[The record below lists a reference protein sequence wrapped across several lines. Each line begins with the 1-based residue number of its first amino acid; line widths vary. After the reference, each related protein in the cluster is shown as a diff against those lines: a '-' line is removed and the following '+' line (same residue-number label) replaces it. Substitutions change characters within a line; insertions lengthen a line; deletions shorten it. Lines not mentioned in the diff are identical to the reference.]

1 MAKYNGITSNARGC
15 ERQRASLGGGT
26 IYRSAARNNL
36 LVGQYVSRIDN
47 KRKSMYQRVDESDIE
62 FQRRFNER
70 LLMEAKGDVSQFK
83 EMATI
88 DSIISGYIKQRYK
101 DGYTS
106 ARSYRRNLDLQKQ
119 IRRCCSNLVDKPI
132 TDVSIQD
139 LQFAKSEIRVFA
151 KSTIDKIWAMF
162 NKAFQ
167 IAYNRRIISFNIMLD
182 DTLTKPISQIPLTRI
197 EALTK
202 EQRIKFREIIGKSNR
217 DTYKD
222 ILLVQLNTGMRIGE
236 LLARTIDDFDIQN
249 RTLHV
254 HNTLTMDENNNVIVS
269 DHTKTYN
276 RATNIDK
283 GERTIPLDDETY
295 DILLRRVQINKE
307 LCRDKII
314 PYLFYDYGKNKLINH
329 SQVNSYLIRLNEKY
343 SIAPRLSTHVLRHT
357 RITELQEMRVNP
369 VVIHYLVGHTPDSQI
384 TNEVYTS
391 VSMDFV
397 KDELD
402 FRSNA
407 YVMQNNKNEVILNIS
422 AVN

>member
-1 MAKYNGITSNARGC
+1 
-15 ERQRASLGGGT
+15 
-26 IYRSAARNNL
+26 
-36 LVGQYVSRIDN
+36 
-47 KRKSMYQRVDESDIE
+47 
-62 FQRRFNER
+62 
-70 LLMEAKGDVSQFK
+70 
-83 EMATI
+83 
-88 DSIISGYIKQRYK
+88 
-101 DGYTS
+101 
-106 ARSYRRNLDLQKQ
+106 
-119 IRRCCSNLVDKPI
+119 
-132 TDVSIQD
+132 
-139 LQFAKSEIRVFA
+139 
-151 KSTIDKIWAMF
+151 
-162 NKAFQ
+162 
-167 IAYNRRIISFNIMLD
+167 
-182 DTLTKPISQIPLTRI
+182 
-197 EALTK
+197 
-202 EQRIKFREIIGKSNR
+202 
-217 DTYKD
+217 
-222 ILLVQLNTGMRIGE
+222 MRIGE